1 MNDPRVVL
9 PDLVRKAKQADFIWE
24 LLRPGIE
31 IHRLYGDERGGP
43 SAAVLRYAPGAA
55 LARHGHPGYE
65 HIFVLEGSQVDER
78 GTYAAPCFVVNP
90 PGSSHAVTSP
100 DGCLVLVI
108 WQEAVAFEQ
117 L

>member
-9 PDLVRKAKQADFIWE
+9 PDLVRKAKQADFTWE
-24 LLRPGIE
+24 VLRPGIE

-65 HIFVLEGSQVDER
+65 HIFVLEGAQVDER
-78 GTYAAPCFVVNP
+78 GTYAAPCFIVNP
-90 PGSSHAVTSP
+90 PGTSHSVTSP
-100 DGCLVLVI
+100 GGCLVLVI
-108 WQEAVAFEQ
+108 WQEAVAFEP

>member
-9 PDLVRKAKQADFIWE
+9 PDLVQKAKQPDFTWE

-31 IHRLYGDERGGP
+31 IHRLYGDDRGGP

-55 LARHGHPGYE
+55 LARHGHRGYE
-65 HIFVLEGSQVDER
+65 HIFVLEGSQIDER
-78 GTYAAPCFVVNP
+78 GTYAAPCFIVNP

-108 WQEAVAFEQ
+108 WQEPVAFEP